1 MFKGLKSL
9 IAGIAA
15 GTALGIFFSPK
26 KGEEIRK
33 NVKAELNEGG
43 TGLKTLK
50 DTFSKW
56 GKDLSETAKDYYEEV
71 SESEEFQA
79 GKAKAKKTARKVA
92 KKAVELATNKTTK
105 KIVRKAAKKVSKVTK
120 QVSKVTKQAT
130 KKVEVVKQQAV
141 KAAKAVKKVVKKKK

>member
-79 GKAKAKKTARKVA
+79 GKAKATKTAKKVA

-120 QVSKVTKQAT
+120 QAA
-130 KKVEVVKQQAV
+130 KKVGEVKEQAA
-141 KAAKAVKKVVKKKK
+141 KAVKAVKKVVKKKK